1 MKDILKL
8 KKVKALRKSK
18 KGGKK
23 CVGMKMPKM
32 KI

>member
-8 KKVKALRKSK
+8 KKVKSLK
-18 KGGKK
+18 KAKKGKK

>member
-1 MKDILKL
+1 MKDVLKL
-8 KKVKALRKSK
+8 KIPKGLKAK